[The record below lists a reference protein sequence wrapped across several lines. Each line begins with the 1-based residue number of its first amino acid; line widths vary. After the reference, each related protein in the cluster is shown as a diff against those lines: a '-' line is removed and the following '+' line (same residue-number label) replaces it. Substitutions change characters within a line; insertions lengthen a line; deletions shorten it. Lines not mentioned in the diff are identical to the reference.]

1 VHLHRTPE
9 PCDTCHEWPD
19 WARHINAAVN
29 HLAEQQERIMSDQD
43 QLNTD
48 VAALTAAETGIVNE
62 IAGLKAQIAAGTPAA
77 ALDFTALDA
86 VTSRLTADVPA
97 PAAPV
102 AAPPATPAA

>member
-29 HLAEQQERIMSDQD
+29 HLAEQQERIMSDH
-43 QLNTD
+43 
-48 VAALTAAETGIVNE
+48 
-62 IAGLKAQIAAGTPAA
+62 
-77 ALDFTALDA
+77 
-86 VTSRLTADVPA
+86 
-97 PAAPV
+97 AAPV